1 MTNRPPRDLVL
12 CCALVALV
20 GCGAPAESAS
30 PTATTPPSTTAPASS
45 STAPPNAG
53 PTDDACVENRNK
65 GPVRR
70 SGLPLKFGLG
80 LDMDCGRTTRQARDP
95 GADVSVMLPGRLVVT
110 SSDPRAG
117 VAWVD
122 GLGRE
127 DFDRCAALADTD
139 YLREVDGLDR
149 QAGDRELCV
158 RTGEGNLAI
167 LHPKS
172 PVVEG
177 GPGLDL
183 TYAIRYE
190 P

>member
-1 MTNRPPRDLVL
+1 M
-12 CCALVALV
+12 
-20 GCGAPAESAS
+20 
-30 PTATTPPSTTAPASS
+30 
-45 STAPPNAG
+45 
-53 PTDDACVENRNK
+53 
-65 GPVRR
+65 RR

-110 SSDPRAG
+110 SSDPSAG

-149 QAGDRELCV
+149 QAGDRDLCV